1 MSKLIDFITLC
12 NVGINVLDSRTY
24 GTADET
30 EDDCCLMEL
39 YDCNTISDDD
49 RRKYVHER
57 GLSLELLH
65 WVGTR
70 YFVFD
75 NDRNKAHEIQD
86 MQEQHMTW
94 LGQYMLQYLEDLIK
108 DESKKEDPQLPFPD
122 PNSLQKQLD
131 WAIYTVPWSATERT
145 EDNIF
150 FLYMWSILLQSSLF
164 NVL

>member
-86 MQEQHMTW
+86 MQEQHMT
-94 LGQYMLQYLEDLIK
+94 
-108 DESKKEDPQLPFPD
+108 
-122 PNSLQKQLD
+122 
-131 WAIYTVPWSATERT
+131 
-145 EDNIF
+145 
-150 FLYMWSILLQSSLF
+150 
-164 NVL
+164 